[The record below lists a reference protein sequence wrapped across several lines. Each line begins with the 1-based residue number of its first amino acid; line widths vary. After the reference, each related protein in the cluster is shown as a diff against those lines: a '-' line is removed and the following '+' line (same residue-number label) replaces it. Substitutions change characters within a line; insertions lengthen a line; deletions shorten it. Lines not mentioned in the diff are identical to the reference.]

1 MDKKNVQTKG
11 IKQINKKSK
20 IIKEKIMNKADS
32 MVKNAQ
38 TKDLEMAQKRPQIIE
53 KKMAEKSVENA
64 VEKPVE
70 NEIPAETKVID
81 DVGTTELVNVL
92 KIPMQDARVE
102 TESPDVHSAIFD
114 DQDDDPIDD
123 DDDDDEENL
132 NDRYFGDDD
141 KKSDDDFDSEFF
153 EDEKLM
159 AEMGVEIIDLGMQTL
174 AMGIA
179 QDFDN
184 PEKYA
189 VSEYKKNKIKKPL
202 ELLLRKRGAKV
213 SPEVMFGVVLLVVYA
228 PTMITAVQQRK
239 EKAKQ
244 KAQARKNAQN
254 DVAEQIPDH
263 IQSVDHE
270 QIMRDQDVNAQKP
283 ITPIVI
289 PVKKKK
295 GRPKG
300 SKDNNQRSGKNYKG
314 NKNAKD

>member
-53 KKMAEKSVENA
+53 KKMTEKSVENE
-64 VEKPVE
+64 VEKP
-70 NEIPAETKVID
+70 IPAETKVID
-81 DVGTTELVNVL
+81 DVGTSELVSVL

-123 DDDDDEENL
+123 DYEDTEDL
-132 NDRYFGDDD
+132 NDRYFGDDTED
-141 KKSDDDFDSEFF
+141 RKSDDDFDSEFF

-159 AEMGVEIIDLGMQTL
+159 AEMGVEIIDLAMQTL

-189 VSEYKKNKIKKPL
+189 VSEYKKNKIKKTF
-202 ELLLRKRGAKV
+202 RV
-213 SPEVMFGVVLLVVYA
+213 
-228 PTMITAVQQRK
+228 IT
-239 EKAKQ
+239 
-244 KAQARKNAQN
+244 
-254 DVAEQIPDH
+254 
-263 IQSVDHE
+263 
-270 QIMRDQDVNAQKP
+270 
-283 ITPIVI
+283 
-289 PVKKKK
+289 KKK
-295 GRPKG
+295 RC
-300 SKDNNQRSGKNYKG
+300 
-314 NKNAKD
+314 